1 MPIRTITVEREY
13 GSGGAL
19 IAEKLAQ
26 RLNWKL
32 WDSALTGEIARL
44 ANVGQE
50 AAARHDEHVDPL
62 LHRLFKVFARG
73 SYERSLPVSGIQ
85 AFDADQ
91 MVALL
96 HRVIEDA
103 AADGNCVIVGR
114 GSPYILRNR
123 ADAFHVF
130 IFAPPEEKIRRICT
144 LGKSEAEARELVET
158 VDKERMQFI
167 KRYFG
172 ADWPCR
178 QLYNL
183 MINSEPGDD
192 YVIDMILHGVAAA
205 DKLARPRAVYA

>member
-26 RLNWKL
+26 RLKWKL
-32 WDSALTGEIARL
+32 WDSALTGEIARI

-50 AAARHDEHVDPL
+50 AAARHDECVDPL

-130 IFAPPEEKIRRICT
+130 IFAPPEEKI
-144 LGKSEAEARELVET
+144 
-158 VDKERMQFI
+158 
-167 KRYFG
+167 
-172 ADWPCR
+172 
-178 QLYNL
+178 
-183 MINSEPGDD
+183 
-192 YVIDMILHGVAAA
+192 
-205 DKLARPRAVYA
+205 